1 MGRGSMGPALMAG
14 LLTAWTAGCAG
25 AGSPRPRSMP
35 DDSTR
40 RDALVA
46 ELGRSAWAALS
57 EGDPLRLLAD
67 EELLSAL
74 LEPAAVARLLDRRPG
89 LRARLGEVVHR
100 IPAQLTSATYLGV
113 CALDARNEGPGGPL
127 GLRTS
132 TWTLGRVLVAGRL
145 AATSRRIASWIDGHF
160 AFDGTRLVALE
171 LEAIEAPRWEH
182 SDLELARCDVS
193 EGL

>member
-1 MGRGSMGPALMAG
+1 VGHGLPRSALLAG
-14 LLTAWTAGCAG
+14 LLTASIVGCAG
-25 AGSPRPRSMP
+25 AASPLPRSMP
-35 DDSTR
+35 DDSGQ

-46 ELGRSAWAALS
+46 ELGRAAWTALAD
-57 EGDPLRLLAD
+57 GDPLRLLAGED
-67 EELLSAL
+67 ILSLL
-74 LEPAAVARLLDRRPG
+74 LEPHAVARLLDRRPG

-100 IPAQLTSATYLGV
+100 IPAQLASATYLGV
-113 CALDARNEGPGGPL
+113 CALDARDEGPGGPL
-127 GLRTS
+127 GLRGA
-132 TWTLGRVLVAGRL
+132 TWTLRRILVAGRI
-145 AATSRRIASWIDGHF
+145 AGTSRRIASWIDGHF